1 MEMNLEQAIQYAS
14 EYQRQVE
21 EGAEQLAIA
30 EREFGRSSR
39 QWRLCRTRLSDA
51 KIMLEWYQGY
61 EDTDSHGN
69 KFRVGGLIQKM
80 MNEAQRLKEQ
90 SNLGERFLNRT
101 FGNFETRRDPSAYQ
115 QCLVY
120 SERESLFKDK
130 RNGLLI
136 FGGIGSG
143 KTHLAC
149 AIANAMIER
158 GIPAL
163 FATFSEHL
171 EHIRE
176 EFDHTGQKKYLSM
189 LKNTPIVVLDDLG
202 KERKSEWT
210 QQILFDIVNYRYEH
224 MLPIIITSNFDVDGM
239 ANYVGGAVWS
249 RLYEMCSAVE
259 TKGKDYRQ
267 K

>member
-1 MEMNLEQAIQYAS
+1 MEMTLEQAIQYAS

-21 EGAEQLAIA
+21 EGTEQLAIA
-30 EREFGRSSR
+30 EREFGRSSL
-39 QWRLCRTRLSDA
+39 QWRLCRTKLSDA

-90 SNLGERFLNRT
+90 SNLGQRFLNRT

-115 QCLVY
+115 QCLAY
-120 SERESLFKDK
+120 AERETLFRDK

-163 FATFSEHL
+163 FSTFSEHL
-171 EHIRE
+171 ERIRE

-189 LKNTPIVVLDDLG
+189 MKNTPILVIDDIG
-202 KERKSEWT
+202 KERKTEWT
-210 QQILFDIVNYRYEH
+210 RQILFDVVNYRYEH

-249 RLYEMCSAVE
+249 RLYEMCSSVE